1 MWVCDGI
8 ELSVGMMFNLI
19 VFIWL
24 LSATLFGPIFVSMQL
39 VYYEGTQRSILY
51 YDRLVYKCILPP

>member
-8 ELSVGMMFNLI
+8 KLSVGMIFNLI

-39 VYYEGTQRSILY
+39 VRYMKVPKIYVYITILVFN
-51 YDRLVYKCILPP
+51 DSAGE